1 MFFFSLPL
9 FQSSLLLLLSRFVL
23 LFFSENKSIY
33 VQNPGMRLTWL
44 ILGVLV
50 FGLCYNVNAGKRDSG
65 NEVNEKKEG
74 KQF

>member
-1 MFFFSLPL
+1 M
-9 FQSSLLLLLSRFVL
+9 L